1 MRTQRGRRS
10 SAGAALVAALL
21 VTVAGA
27 GSVLAA
33 CGSKVPDLPK
43 PAVSGT
49 IAFDSGP
56 GGELGPSDVSVV
68 RTDGTGLRK
77 VVAGKAFAGSP
88 AWSPDAT
95 RIVYGIQGA
104 TGGQGGLVVADADGT
119 GARVLP
125 SVKLG
130 SLLPAWSPD
139 GTRIAFSS
147 GWVPNTGISPAH
159 VWIMNADGS
168 GMRQLTD
175 GPDFDLRAQWAPDGQ
190 TILFVRKGNRF
201 NSREG
206 DVYSVRLD
214 GSGLTKVTSMGRVSG
229 FALSPDGSQLAV
241 GDHKAGRIVVLPFGT
256 SGPAR
261 TLIDTDYGWDSV
273 VLSWSPDGKA
283 LVVGFAPLYPAGPD
297 KMVVVNADGSGLSAI
312 PNVKGMEPAWRPQ

>member
-21 VTVAGA
+21 VAAAG
-27 GSVLAA
+27 LAFGA
-33 CGSKVPDLPK
+33 CGSKVPDLPT
-43 PAVSGT
+43 PTATGT

-56 GGELGPSDVSVV
+56 GGEAGPTDVSVM
-68 RTDGTGLRK
+68 RIDGTGLRK
-77 VVAGKAFAGSP
+77 VVVGKAFAGSP

-95 RIVYGIQGA
+95 RIAYGIQGG
-104 TGGQGGLVVADADGT
+104 TGGHGDLVVASADGS
-119 GARVLP
+119 GAKVLP
-125 SVKLG
+125 SGKMSG
-130 SLLPAWSPD
+130 LLPAWSPD
-139 GTRIAFSS
+139 GTQIAFSS

-159 VWIMNADGS
+159 ICVMNADGS
-168 GMRQLTD
+168 AMRQLTD
-175 GPDFDLRAQWAPDGQ
+175 GPLFDLWPQWAPDGQ
-190 TILFVRKGNRF
+190 SILFVRKGNRF

-214 GSGLTKVTSMGRVSG
+214 GSALTKVTSMSRVSG

-241 GDHKAGRIVVLPFGT
+241 GDHKAGRIVVLPFGG

-261 TLIDTDYGWDSV
+261 TLIDTDYGWDTV
-273 VLSWSPDGKA
+273 RLSWSPDGKA
-283 LVVGFAPLYPAGPD
+283 LILGFAPLYPAGPD

-312 PNVKGMEPAWRPQ
+312 PNVKGMEPAWRPR